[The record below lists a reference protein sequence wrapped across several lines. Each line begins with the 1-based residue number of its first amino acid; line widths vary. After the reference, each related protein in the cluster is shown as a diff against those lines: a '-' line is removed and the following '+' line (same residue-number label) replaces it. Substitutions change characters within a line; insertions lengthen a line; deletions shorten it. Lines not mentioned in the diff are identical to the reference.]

1 MKQSAFARAM
11 KTLAALT
18 GFATALLAVLSC
30 RFGQDWLLS
39 AAIST
44 GTTFYHFAMRLLAGR
59 IVPRFFRSGA
69 LYKSRWFRPLPFEPA
84 LHAALKVKKWKDRMP
99 TYDPASFS
107 LKSNTLTQIVRA
119 GCVAETVHEV
129 IVLLSFLPIFFSRF
143 WGALPVFLITSV
155 LAALF
160 DCCFILMQR
169 YNRPRL
175 VRILDKM
182 EAKVP

>member
-1 MKQSAFARAM
+1 MKKYTFAQVM
-11 KTLAALT
+11 KTFAVVT
-18 GFATALLAVLSC
+18 GFATVILCALYY
-30 RFGQDWLLS
+30 RFGQNWIFS

-44 GTTFYHFAMRLLAGR
+44 GTTFYHFAMRLLAGW
-59 IVPRFFRSGA
+59 IVPRFFRDGV
-69 LYKSRWFRPLPFEPA
+69 LYQSRWFRPLSFEPA

-107 LKSNTLTQIVRA
+107 LKDNTLAQIVCTS
-119 GCVAETVHEV
+119 CVSEAVHDV
-129 IVLLSFLPIFFSRF
+129 IVLFSFLPIFFSCL

-175 VRILDKM
+175 QKLL
-182 EAKVP
+182 A